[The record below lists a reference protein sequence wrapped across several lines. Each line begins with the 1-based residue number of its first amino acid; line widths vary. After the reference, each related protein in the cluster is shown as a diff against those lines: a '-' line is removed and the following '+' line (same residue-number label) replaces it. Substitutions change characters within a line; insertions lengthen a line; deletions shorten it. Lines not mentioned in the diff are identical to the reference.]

1 MEKSNDETPQ
11 GLLESWEQFREELP
25 QTAMAVSILAE
36 HLLAMDRI
44 TPEGVGLAVESNEM
58 REMEQLLS
66 DNPRVVKLLQL
77 DAVNPQ
83 QILRA
88 VDLYATNLIFSHER
102 TPHGAK

>member
-1 MEKSNDETPQ
+1 MDKTNDETPQ
-11 GLLESWEQFREELP
+11 GLLESWEQFRNELP
-25 QTAMAVSILAE
+25 QTASAVSILAE
-36 HLLAMDRI
+36 RLLAMDRI
-44 TPEGVGLAVESNEM
+44 TPEGVGEAVKSNEM
-58 REMEQLLS
+58 REMTQLLG